1 MVTIVL
7 TPDLERLLAEAAR
20 QHGTTPERLALE
32 YLRERLLPADT
43 VDSTEAGTMEEF
55 LAPFIGVLDSSEHIP
70 GGAQLSEQAGRRF
83 TEGLLKRREQGRL

>member
-1 MVTIVL
+1 MTIAL

-32 YLRERLLPADT
+32 YLRERLIPVDTAEPAE
-43 VDSTEAGTMEEF
+43 VGTLKEF
-55 LAPFIGVLDSSEHIP
+55 LAPFIGIVDSSEHIP
-70 GGAQLSEQAGRRF
+70 GGAQLSQQAGRRF